1 MCVCVC
7 YAWARIIFFEEFGC
21 RERERRERPTQKKRT
36 KKKCHITQNVTRVI
50 KNSPH
55 NRNITHTHKKKK
67 KKKKRSLEE
76 ILNHSLSVCV
86 FLLLSLL
93 FLRALSF
100 CDSSLVRARAW
111 VSFAIGIK
119 YIFAGNFFFFSIFI
133 PFSLSLS
140 LSTDIK
146 KEVLF
151 FLLRERERETREL
164 ARPSSFLFLSRARV
178 CEENS

>member
-1 MCVCVC
+1 M
-7 YAWARIIFFEEFGC
+7 
-21 RERERRERPTQKKRT
+21 RERGLSFLKSLVAGRERRERPTQKKRT

-55 NRNITHTHKKKK
+55 NRNRTHTHKKKKK

-111 VSFAIGIK
+111 VSFAIGINT
-119 YIFAGNFFFFSIFI
+119 FSRGTFFFFSIFI

-140 LSTDIK
+140 LDRYIK
-146 KEVLF
+146 GGFVLSF
-151 FLLRERERETREL
+151 EREREKKE
-164 ARPSSFLFLSRARV
+164 SSRGLPLFCFSLSRV

>member
-21 RERERRERPTQKKRT
+21 WERERRERPNYKKKEQKKSV
-36 KKKCHITQNVTRVI
+36 KHTQNVTRVI

-55 NRNITHTHKKKK
+55 NRNRTHTQEEEEEEEKKFGGD
-67 KKKKRSLEE
+67 SQ
-76 ILNHSLSVCV
+76 SLSLCL

-111 VSFAIGIK
+111 VSFAIGINT
-119 YIFAGNFFFFSIFI
+119 FSRGTFFSF
-133 PFSLSLS
+133 PFLYPFLSLS
-140 LSTDIK
+140 LDRYIK
-146 KEVLF
+146 GGFVLSF
-151 FLLRERERETREL
+151 ERERETRE
-164 ARPSSFLFLSRARV
+164 SSRGLPLFCFSLSRV